1 MTSEMAILLTA
12 TQQTLERYRQAGC
25 FVHTCMHMCRY
36 DLHVLLVEHGKRCTR
51 CASNG
56 KPRKESHGPCPLVNI
71 HAGAAVKEMQEEDLI
86 QEEAKDM
93 KPEDIVQ
100 QAVKVKE
107 EDS

>member
-1 MTSEMAILLTA
+1 MAIPVTA
-12 TQQTLERYRQAGC
+12 TQQTLQECWQAGC
-25 FVHTCMHMCRY
+25 FAHTCMHMRRY

-71 HAGAAVKEMQEEDLI
+71 QASAAVKEMQEEDLI

-93 KPEDIVQ
+93 KPEDIVKQ
-100 QAVKVKE
+100 VVKVKE